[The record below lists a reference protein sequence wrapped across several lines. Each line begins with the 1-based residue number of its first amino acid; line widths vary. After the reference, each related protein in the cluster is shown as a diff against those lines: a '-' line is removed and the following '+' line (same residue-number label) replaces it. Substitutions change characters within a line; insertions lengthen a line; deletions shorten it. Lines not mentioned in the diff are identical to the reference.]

1 MAETLTPYINT
12 LLLAPDTVPLIKKK
26 AALSLLRL
34 HRKYPLLTTPDQWLE
49 KMEHLLKENDL
60 GLLSSVMALLLFLT
74 RDEKATYVRFVPD
87 VVNILIRII
96 VRKGMFIS
104 SSSSSISS
112 FFQNSLHF
120 VLKRL

>member
-1 MAETLTPYINT
+1 MAETLTPHINT

-49 KMEHLLKENDL
+49 KIEHLLKENDL
-60 GLLSSVMALLLFLT
+60 GLLSSVLSLLLFLT
-74 RDEKATYVRFVPD
+74 REDKAVYARFIPD

-96 VRKGMFIS
+96 VRKGLFF
-104 SSSSSISS
+104 SIP
-112 FFQNSLHF
+112 FFFPS
-120 VLKRL
+120 